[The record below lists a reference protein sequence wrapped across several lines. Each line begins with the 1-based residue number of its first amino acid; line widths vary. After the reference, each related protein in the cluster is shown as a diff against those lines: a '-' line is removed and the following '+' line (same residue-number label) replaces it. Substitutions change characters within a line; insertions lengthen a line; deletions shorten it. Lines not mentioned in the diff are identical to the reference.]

1 VDVRQL
7 LAAACRILAHQGHA
21 CGLAGQVTCCDA
33 DGHLWTLPLGL
44 GLDEA
49 APEHVIRFDHAL
61 RGIDTRAIPNP
72 ATRFHLAI
80 YEQRRDIRAIVH
92 THPPAL
98 AAFSMLGRRLPI
110 AHMDDCLFFGDCGY
124 LPQWPG
130 VPVGDEEGQ
139 IISRALA
146 DKSCALLAGHG
157 YVATGSSLQLAI
169 YRAVYLEHAAARVLR
184 ALAAGEPVEL
194 QRGVAEEAR
203 EFLLQPAIVQS
214 TFDYWRRQSADNAKG
229 QYGN

>member
-1 VDVRQL
+1 VDARHL
-7 LAAACRILAHQGHA
+7 LAAACRILAHHGHA
-21 CGLAGQVTCCDA
+21 CGLAGQVTCRDA
-33 DGHLWTLPLGL
+33 DGQLWTLPLGL

-49 APEHVIRFDHAL
+49 SADQVIRIDDAL
-61 RGIDTRAIPNP
+61 RGVETNAVPNP

-80 YEQRRDIRAIVH
+80 YEKRRDVRAIVH

-110 AHMDDCLFFGDCGY
+110 AHMDDCLFFGDCSY

-130 VPVGDEEGQ
+130 VPVGDEEGR
-139 IISRALA
+139 IISGALA

-194 QRGVAEEAR
+194 QHGVAEEAR
-203 EFLLQPAIVQS
+203 EFLLQPSIVQS
-214 TFDYWRRQSADNAKG
+214 TFNYWQRQSTDNARRHHG
-229 QYGN
+229 I